1 MHFSSLVVIEI
12 VLKLNSKSRKVEKY
26 IFSSLALDR
35 NRFENKLVR
44 KGVKVLD
51 WWRRRVGGG
60 LVLFGRVMGRGLKS
74 MTKKPPLQGNQ
85 HI

>member
-51 WWRRRVGGG
+51 WWRRRVGGISIIWEG
-60 LVLFGRVMGRGLKS
+60 YGEGVEV
-74 MTKKPPLQGNQ
+74 
-85 HI
+85 HD